1 MQNATIGAK
10 QLANISMYQT
20 LWGDKEAQFISWHI
34 CAPLVVKLLR
44 YFRGDVNIKRYGC
57 SRAFFLSA
65 CANMLRAHEE
75 YFTWDV
81 VKLLL
86 WEFLGL
92 GPGTCIHYNHQRWP
106 PAAPPHLVR
115 RCLCCYRCPATDHY
129 TNSAAAAAS
138 AQVVAA
144 AAALWCSGLRLWQGS
159 STSHSGTTSSIGAT
173 TISLCQQLLPLFCRR
188 QLRHAATTTMTTCG
202 GAAVAAVA
210 AAAKWYC
217 CAECRQLLPLPNC
230 RPLSCAAAAAV
241 IAWAGHGDS
250 DPNYPFRRGL
260 ERSHLRTGR

>member
-1 MQNATIGAK
+1 MCTTSGKAVKVLSWRRQ
-10 QLANISMYQT
+10 YQT
-20 LWGDKEAQFISWHI
+20 IW
-34 CAPLVVKLLR
+34 LL
-44 YFRGDVNIKRYGC
+44 
-57 SRAFFLSA
+57 SRFFLSA
-65 CANMLRAHEE
+65 CTNMLRAHEE

-106 PAAPPHLVR
+106 PVAPPHLVR

-129 TNSAAAAAS
+129 TNSAAPAAS

-144 AAALWCSGLRLWQGS
+144 AAALWFSGLRLWQGS
-159 STSHSGTTSSIGAT
+159 STSHSGTTCSVGAT

-188 QLRHAATTTMTTCG
+188 QLRHAATTTNMTCG

-210 AAAKWYC
+210 ASAK
-217 CAECRQLLPLPNC
+217 
-230 RPLSCAAAAAV
+230 
-241 IAWAGHGDS
+241 
-250 DPNYPFRRGL
+250 
-260 ERSHLRTGR
+260 